1 MSEET
6 EGAKKIPAATKKN
19 TTRRTTKSASSTT
32 AKKPAAKK
40 AAAPRKTGATKAA
53 SAKTAATKAK
63 SSKTSQS
70 TGAKPSGA
78 KATATKKT
86 ATPKVASEAKTS
98 QQEDTTG
105 ANTMNS
111 ENTTHSENNNSSQML
126 EDLKGRDW
134 PKILTRALL
143 MFFFG
148 VLGSAALWV
157 AFFLAATQVVFTIFA
172 GETNPSLTRIIKQL
186 ANFIHDVLDYLSFAS
201 DETPFPFE
209 RKWPDAS

>member
-6 EGAKKIPAATKKN
+6 EGAKKASPAGKKT
-19 TTRRTTKSASSTT
+19 TTRRTTKSASSNT

-40 AAAPRKTGATKAA
+40 AAPRKTGATKAA

-70 TGAKPSGA
+70 TGAKPSPA
-78 KATATKKT
+78 KTTATNKS
-86 ATPKVASEAKTS
+86 ATPKVASAASAS

-111 ENTTHSENNNSSQML
+111 ENTTQSDTHHSSQML
-126 EDLKGRDW
+126 QDLKGRDW

-157 AFFLAATQVVFTIFA
+157 AFFPAATQVVFTIFA

>member
-1 MSEET
+1 MSEEI
-6 EGAKKIPAATKKN
+6 EGAKKASPASKKT

-40 AAAPRKTGATKAA
+40 AAPRKTGATKAA

-70 TGAKPSGA
+70 TGAKSSRA
-78 KATATKKT
+78 KTTATNKP
-86 ATPKVASEAKTS
+86 ATPKVASEANAS

-111 ENTTHSENNNSSQML
+111 ENTTHSENRHSSQML

-157 AFFLAATQVVFTIFA
+157 AFFLSATQVVFTIFA
-172 GETNPSLTRIIKQL
+172 GETNPSLTKIIKQL